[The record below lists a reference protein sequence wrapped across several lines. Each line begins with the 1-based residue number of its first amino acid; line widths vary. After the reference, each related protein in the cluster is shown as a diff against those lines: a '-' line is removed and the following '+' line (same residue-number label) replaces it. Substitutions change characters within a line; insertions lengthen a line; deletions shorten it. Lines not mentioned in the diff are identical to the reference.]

1 MPLPSER
8 YMTTPRI
15 LWMMIALLCP
25 ALACAESDGGLST
38 ALSRAAP
45 DANPNVIELA
55 VQSAQC
61 QMPKTVTPATKLAV
75 IDYSRPSTER
85 RLWVFDL
92 ATRTLLFHELV
103 AHGRNS
109 GENLA
114 TQFSNEPESLASSIG
129 LYSTREPYVGRNGYS
144 LRMDGLEPNV
154 NDRAFERDV
163 VIHGADYVSDD
174 FARANGRIGRSH
186 GCPAVPTAAARP
198 VIDTLKNGQL
208 VFIYYPDTQ
217 WLRSSRFIHCTPGM
231 ALENE

>member
-1 MPLPSER
+1 MF
-8 YMTTPRI
+8 
-15 LWMMIALLCP
+15 IASLYP
-25 ALACAESDGGLST
+25 ALACAEDGDALSA

-45 DANPNVIELA
+45 DANPKVIELA

-61 QMPKTVTPATKLAV
+61 QMSKVTTPTTKLAV
-75 IDYSRPSTER
+75 IDYSRPSTEQ

-114 TQFSNEPESLASSIG
+114 TQFSNEPDSLASSIG
-129 LYSTREPYVGRNGYS
+129 LYRTREPYVGRNGYS
-144 LRMDGLEPNV
+144 LRMDGLEAGF
-154 NDRAFERDV
+154 NDRAFARDV

-186 GCPAVPTAAARP
+186 GCPAVPTPVARP
-198 VIDTLKNGQL
+198 VIDTLKDGQL
-208 VFIYYPDTQ
+208 VFVYYPDTQ
-217 WLRSSRFIHCTPGM
+217 WLKSSTFIHCTPGTTVR
-231 ALENE
+231 

>member
-1 MPLPSER
+1 MATKL
-8 YMTTPRI
+8 I
-15 LWMMIALLCP
+15 LLMMIASLCP
-25 ALACAESDGGLST
+25 ALVCAESGQGLSA

-45 DANPNVIELA
+45 DANPQVIELA

-61 QMPKTVTPATKLAV
+61 RMSTSNTPTTKLAV
-75 IDYSRPSTER
+75 IDYSLPSTEQ

-109 GENLA
+109 GDNLA
-114 TQFSNEPESLASSIG
+114 TQFSNVPDSLASSIG
-129 LYSTREPYVGRNGYS
+129 LYSTRETYVGRNGYS
-144 LRMDGLEPNV
+144 LRMDGLEPGV

-163 VIHGADYVSDD
+163 VIHGADYVSND

-198 VIDTLKNGQL
+198 IIDTLKDGQL

-217 WLRSSRFIHCTPGM
+217 WLKSSTFIHCTPGIT
-231 ALENE
+231 LR

>member
-1 MPLPSER
+1 
-8 YMTTPRI
+8 
-15 LWMMIALLCP
+15 MMIASLCP
-25 ALACAESDGGLST
+25 ALVCAESGQGLSA

-45 DANPNVIELA
+45 DANPQVIELA

-61 QMPKTVTPATKLAV
+61 RMSTSNTPTTKLAV
-75 IDYSRPSTER
+75 IDYSLPSTEQ

-109 GENLA
+109 GDNLA
-114 TQFSNEPESLASSIG
+114 TQFSNAPDSLASSIG
-129 LYSTREPYVGRNGYS
+129 LYSTRETYIGRNGYS
-144 LRMDGLEPNV
+144 LRMDGLEPGV

-163 VIHGADYVSDD
+163 VIHGADYVSND

-198 VIDTLKNGQL
+198 VIDTLKDGQL

-217 WLRSSRFIHCTPGM
+217 WLKSSTFIHCTPGIT
-231 ALENE
+231 LR

>member
-1 MPLPSER
+1 MAIKPFL
-8 YMTTPRI
+8 
-15 LWMMIALLCP
+15 LMMIASLCP
-25 ALACAESDGGLST
+25 ALACAESGYGLSA

-45 DANPNVIELA
+45 DADPQVIELA

-61 QMPKTVTPATKLAV
+61 RMSTSGTSTTKLAV
-75 IDYSRPSTER
+75 IDYSSPSTEP

-92 ATRTLLFHELV
+92 DTRTLLFHELV

-114 TQFSNEPESLASSIG
+114 TQFSNEPDSLASSIG
-129 LYSTREPYVGRNGYS
+129 LYSTRETYVGRNGYS
-144 LRMDGLEPNV
+144 LRMDGLEPGI

-163 VIHGADYVSDD
+163 VIHGADYVSND

-198 VIDTLKNGQL
+198 VIDTLKEGQL
-208 VFIYYPDTQ
+208 VFIYYPDAQ
-217 WLRSSRFIHCTPGM
+217 WLNSSTFIHCTP
-231 ALENE
+231 ATTLR

>member
-1 MPLPSER
+1 MASKRFLL
-8 YMTTPRI
+8 M
-15 LWMMIALLCP
+15 LIASLLP
-25 ALACAESDGGLST
+25 ALAYAQRGDGLSA

-45 DANPNVIELA
+45 DADPQVIELA

-61 QMPKTVTPATKLAV
+61 RMSTSGTSATKLAV
-75 IDYSRPSTER
+75 IDYSRPSTEQ

-92 ATRTLLFHELV
+92 AARTLLFHELV

-114 TQFSNEPESLASSIG
+114 TQFSNEPDSLASSIG
-129 LYSTREPYVGRNGYS
+129 LYSTRETYIGRNGYS
-144 LRMDGLEPNV
+144 LRMDGLEPGI

-163 VIHGADYVSDD
+163 VIHGADYVSND

-198 VIDTLKNGQL
+198 VIDTLKEGQL

-217 WLRSSRFIHCTPGM
+217 WLKSSTFIHCAPGVT
-231 ALENE
+231 LR

>member
-1 MPLPSER
+1 
-8 YMTTPRI
+8 MTIKPFLVLI
-15 LWMMIALLCP
+15 LASLFP
-25 ALACAESDGGLST
+25 ALACAESGHGLSA

-45 DANPNVIELA
+45 DADPQVIELA

-61 QMPKTVTPATKLAV
+61 RMSRSGTTATKLAV
-75 IDYSRPSTER
+75 IDYSRPSTEQ

-129 LYSTREPYVGRNGYS
+129 LYSTRETYVGRNGYS
-144 LRMDGLEPNV
+144 LRMDGLEPGI

-163 VIHGADYVSDD
+163 VIHGADYVSND

-186 GCPAVPTAAARP
+186 GCPAVSTAAARP
-198 VIDTLKNGQL
+198 VIDTLKEGQL

-217 WLRSSRFIHCTPGM
+217 WLKSSTFIHCAPGIT
-231 ALENE
+231 LR

>member
-1 MPLPSER
+1 
-8 YMTTPRI
+8 MTTR
-15 LWMMIALLCP
+15 LFLLMMIASLCP
-25 ALACAESDGGLST
+25 TLACAESGPGLSA

-45 DANPNVIELA
+45 DANPQVIELA
-55 VQSAQC
+55 VQAAQC
-61 QMPKTVTPATKLAV
+61 RMSMSTATTTKLAV
-75 IDYSRPSTER
+75 IDYSLPSTEQ

-92 ATRTLLFHELV
+92 ATRTLLFHERV

-129 LYSTREPYVGRNGYS
+129 LYSTRETYVGRNGYS
-144 LRMDGLEPNV
+144 LRMDGLEPGV

-163 VIHGADYVSDD
+163 VIHGAEYVSDD

-186 GCPAVPTAAARP
+186 GCPAVSTAAARP
-198 VIDTLKNGQL
+198 VIDTLKDGQL

-217 WLRSSRFIHCTPGM
+217 WLKSSAFIHCTPGTT
-231 ALENE
+231 AR